1 MAPELPTVG
10 GDQSLQELRRELA
23 EAREQQAATSEI
35 LRVISSSPTVL
46 QRAFAEIAASA
57 ARLCDA
63 YDAVIFQVDG
73 NCLRLV
79 AHHGAI
85 PAGPIGQF
93 TLPLTREV
101 TLSRA
106 VLERQIIHVADL
118 QAEIDEYPEGSSRA
132 QDLGVRTVLNVPL
145 IRAGKA
151 IGSIGIRR
159 TEVRPFTDRQ
169 IDLLK
174 TFADQAV
181 IAIENARLFEEVQTR
196 TREAI
201 DRSRELA
208 RALEQQAATSDVLS
222 IISRSPTN
230 LQPVFDTIARS
241 AAQLCKAK
249 LCNVFRFDGQ
259 LLHVVASYFPD
270 SPEGEDFNANQ
281 PSIRPGRGS
290 VAARAIATRTVVVI
304 ADIEQD
310 PDYEMAHIARF
321 GNVRSILAVPIL
333 KAGNPI
339 GAIAVGR
346 SEAGDYSEQQRE
358 LLRTFADQAV
368 IAIENTRLFE
378 AEQARSRELQE
389 SLEYQTATGEVL
401 GVISRSPTELQP
413 VLDSIAA
420 TAARLCESV
429 DAQVY
434 RVQDGKLAMVAQ
446 HGNLQR
452 PPATFAGL
460 PLTRGTVTG
469 RAVLDQQTIHVDDV
483 AALLESEYPDAKS
496 PQAAVGHRTTL
507 ATPLLRRGEALGAI
521 LLRRLEV
528 RPFTAKQR
536 VLLHMFADQAVI
548 AIENARLFEQV
559 QARTRELQGSLE
571 YQTATGE
578 ILNVISRS
586 PNKLQPV
593 LDAIVQTAHKLC
605 QSDRAQFFI
614 LENGKHHLAAY
625 RGTTNP
631 QFQEY
636 LANNPIAPE
645 PGFGSATGKAARELR
660 TIHVPD
666 SVADPEFA
674 TGEIHRAGRGRSV
687 LAVPLVREGEALGV
701 ITVARDVVKPFT
713 ASEIEL
719 NETFADQALI
729 AIENTRLFAELQA
742 RTAELSQSLEYQT
755 AISEV
760 LGVISRSPSHVYPVL
775 ETIVKTARRLCEADR
790 AIVLR
795 LENGRFIPVARDGIT
810 RTAFDELM
818 DQKPPVA
825 DHTTVA
831 GRALLE
837 KRAIH
842 INDFQAEPG
851 LTNLKGAVGDP
862 RRTMLGVP
870 LFRDT
875 AAIGAIVLTRTEV
888 RPFDKQQIDLVTTF
902 ADQAVIAIE
911 NARLFE
917 EVQSRTSELQ
927 ESLEHQTATADV
939 LKVISRSAFDLQ
951 AVLDTLVQSAA
962 TLCEADM
969 ANIWRPKDGAYR
981 LATSFGVASQHGDWL
996 AMNDY
1001 LGKVAYGPGRG
1012 SVVGRTLLART
1023 TVQIEDIRADPEYD
1037 QAAVRAIEGL
1047 STFLGVPLLR
1057 AGNSIGVMVLVR

>member
-452 PPATFAGL
+452 PPATFPGL
-460 PLTRGTVTG
+460 PLTRRSVAA
-469 RAVLDQQTIHVDDV
+469 RAVLDQETIHVDDL
-483 AALLESEYPDAKS
+483 AALVDSEYPDVKVY
-496 PQAAVGHRTTL
+496 QAAIGHRTTL
-507 ATPLLRRGEALGAI
+507 ATPLLRRGESLGAI
-521 LLRRLEV
+521 LLRRIEV
-528 RPFTAKQR
+528 RPFTQR
-536 VLLHMFADQAVI
+536 QRILLQ
-548 AIENARLFEQV
+548 
-559 QARTRELQGSLE
+559 
-571 YQTATGE
+571 
-578 ILNVISRS
+578 
-586 PNKLQPV
+586 
-593 LDAIVQTAHKLC
+593 
-605 QSDRAQFFI
+605 
-614 LENGKHHLAAY
+614 
-625 RGTTNP
+625 
-631 QFQEY
+631 
-636 LANNPIAPE
+636 
-645 PGFGSATGKAARELR
+645 
-660 TIHVPD
+660 
-666 SVADPEFA
+666 
-674 TGEIHRAGRGRSV
+674 
-687 LAVPLVREGEALGV
+687 
-701 ITVARDVVKPFT
+701 
-713 ASEIEL
+713 
-719 NETFADQALI
+719 
-729 AIENTRLFAELQA
+729 
-742 RTAELSQSLEYQT
+742 
-755 AISEV
+755 
-760 LGVISRSPSHVYPVL
+760 
-775 ETIVKTARRLCEADR
+775 
-790 AIVLR
+790 
-795 LENGRFIPVARDGIT
+795 
-810 RTAFDELM
+810 
-818 DQKPPVA
+818 
-825 DHTTVA
+825 
-831 GRALLE
+831 
-837 KRAIH
+837 
-842 INDFQAEPG
+842 
-851 LTNLKGAVGDP
+851 
-862 RRTMLGVP
+862 
-870 LFRDT
+870 
-875 AAIGAIVLTRTEV
+875 
-888 RPFDKQQIDLVTTF
+888 TF

-917 EVQSRTSELQ
+917 EVQARNHELRVALEQQTATSEL
-927 ESLEHQTATADV
+927 
-939 LKVISRSAFDLQ
+939 LKIVGRSSFDLEPVFKMLAES
-951 AVLDTLVQSAA
+951 AVHLCSAVHAAIFRFDGQFLRLVIGHNFTPQEAELITQNPIALGPGSASGRAGLERRAVHIRDVQSDPEF
-962 TLCEADM
+962 T
-969 ANIWRPKDGAYR
+969 
-981 LATSFGVASQHGDWL
+981 
-996 AMNDY
+996 Y
-1001 LGKVAYGPGRG
+1001 LVDRVP
-1012 SVVGRTLLART
+1012 SRTLLA
-1023 TVQIEDIRADPEYD
+1023 VPMLRADELLGVILIHREEVLPFTDNQISLMETFAD
-1037 QAAVRAIEGL
+1037 QAVIAIENARLLDELQARNRDLTALGEVGRAVSSTLDLNVVLKTIVDRAVHLSGTDAGSLFYYRKHAGRFELGETTGL
-1047 STFLGVPLLR
+1047 DETVVRRLRALDISTSEGGLAEAIAGRQPLQIADLVQRPSEQLRAAVIEAGFRASLIVPLFSSEGPLGALVLRRRQPGEFSPSVVNLMQSFADQSAIALENARLFDEIAQKSRELEIASQHKSQFVANMSHELRTPLAAILGYAELMQEGFYEPQGPKSLDALTRIRSNGQHLR
-1057 AGNSIGVMVLVR
+1057 ASSIRCSISPRSNPASSL